1 MTNEEIVLRLEKIE
15 HRNASV
21 ELNKSWETSNTR
33 KLFVALFT
41 YITIGVYF
49 LVTQVDKPFINAIVP
64 TLGFL
69 LSTLSLSWVR
79 QMWEKKQK

>member
-1 MTNEEIVLRLEKIE
+1 MTNEEIILRLEKIE
-15 HRNASV
+15 QRNASV
-21 ELNKSWETSNTR
+21 ELNKSWETSSTR
-33 KLFVALFT
+33 KFFVALFT

-49 LVTQVDKPFINAIVP
+49 LVTHVDKPLINAIVP